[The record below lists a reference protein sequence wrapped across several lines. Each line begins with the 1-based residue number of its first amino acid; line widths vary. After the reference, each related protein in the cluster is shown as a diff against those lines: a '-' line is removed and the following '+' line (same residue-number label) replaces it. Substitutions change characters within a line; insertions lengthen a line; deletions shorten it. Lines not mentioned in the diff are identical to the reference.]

1 MPIVSFWNNSS
12 KETGQTLA
20 SVAVATTMA
29 IEHNHRILEV
39 STGFKDKTVEECF
52 WDDSKS
58 KGISSMLGGRQPGM
72 NNGIEG
78 LVKIIQSNRT
88 SSNIV
93 SDYAKVVFRDR
104 LDVLPSPDTNII
116 DVYNQI
122 TPYYAQLAD
131 IANKE
136 YNMVIIDVD
145 KRMKTEDQREILKK
159 SDLIVVTLKQGL
171 TSLEELLELKQ
182 KDPIFKKN
190 NVILLV
196 GKYDKFSKY
205 NLKNITRYL
214 KENKEI
220 SAISYNTLFNEAA
233 TEGKVADFFLKFRG
247 IDDQTDRNIVF
258 MQQAKITCDNII
270 FKLQELQLRS

>member
-29 IEHNHRILEV
+29 IDHNRRILEI

-52 WDDSKS
+52 WSNSKPKS
-58 KGISSMLGGRQPGM
+58 GISSMLGGRQPGM

-78 LVKIIQSNRT
+78 LAKVLQSNRT
-88 SSNIV
+88 SSNVV

-104 LDVLPSPDTNII
+104 LDVLPSPETNIL
-116 DVYNQI
+116 DMYNQI
-122 TPYYAQLAD
+122 TPYYAQLAE

-136 YNMVIIDVD
+136 YNMVIIDID
-145 KRMKTEDQREILKK
+145 KRMKQEDKKAILKK

-171 TSLEELLELKQ
+171 TSLDELIELKQ
-182 KDPIFKKN
+182 KDPIFKQN
-190 NVILLV
+190 NIILLV

-214 KENKEI
+214 RENKEI
-220 SAISYNTLFNEAA
+220 SAISYNTLFSEAA

-247 IDDQTDRNIVF
+247 IEDQTDRNIVF

-270 FKLQELQLRS
+270 FKLQELQLR

>member
-20 SVAVATTMA
+20 SVAIATMMA
-29 IEHNHRILEV
+29 IEHNRKILAI
-39 STGFKDKTVEECF
+39 STGFKDKTVEDCF
-52 WDDSKS
+52 WNVSKS
-58 KGISSMLGGRQPGM
+58 KGILSMFGGRQPGM

-78 LVKIIQSNRT
+78 LVKILQSNRT

-93 SDYAKVVFRDR
+93 SDYTKVVFRDR
-104 LDVLPSPDTNII
+104 LDILPSPDTNII
-116 DVYNQI
+116 DVYNKI
-122 TPYYAQLAD
+122 TPYYAQLAE

-136 YNMVIIDVD
+136 YNMVIIDID
-145 KRMKTEDQREILKK
+145 KRMKIEDQKKILEK
-159 SDLIVVTLKQGL
+159 SDLIVVTLKQGR
-171 TSLEELLELKQ
+171 TDLEELLELKQ
-182 KDPIFKKN
+182 KEPLFKRN

-214 KENKEI
+214 KENKLI
-220 SAISYNTLFNEAA
+220 SAISYNTLYNEAT
-233 TEGKVADFFLKFRG
+233 TEGKVADFFLKFRVVE
-247 IDDQTDRNIVF
+247 DQTDRNVVF

-270 FKLQELQLRS
+270 FKLHDVQRSS